1 MDIPSG
7 YISRAAAAFVRLI
20 RSPITAVRRTDLS
33 RYDNLFISLNGER
46 VNIEGGSLVAPNN
59 DGSDVF
65 NIRFYRN
72 ETILEN
78 SFDLGQIAEAFGV
91 EKEKICFFN
100 FDYFNQDGSQGIVG
114 KLNLTC
120 PNNGSPLALTVN
132 GVSLSGVVCSDDR
145 DSGSFP
151 FTNSPTTLLLNSDGG
166 AIFANSGSAQID
178 NSSIRIFGLDSIPAS
193 PNSIVNCLGVLP
205 AIQDYTVDVLYKRQF
220 TIDQSQNFDT
230 NAQLFSNLDGT
241 FSTFAI
247 DNSGDAPRLVQ
258 RFFTATGAPMP
269 ELQRDII
276 TYVNSGP
283 NPTGVAEQDI
293 PMNNTDFAGFAI
305 TNFAARQLSNGAIGI
320 AATYNRG
327 IVETGGISMVIDQ
340 MGNMTAGARDV
351 SFPATSTAFNFLQRK
366 IALVGAEANAVDPD
380 SHNFFAAFS
389 RRGNSPAEGI
399 FYNATAGLIEQSL
412 VADHQVLLPVENNQI
427 AIDGY
432 SSASSAGGRV
442 TIGQF
447 SNTTALEE
455 IAGCEVHVIENGE
468 EYVVANEAS
477 DDLPIIII
485 PPSVVGAVITFV
497 ANAAANITYTLVNQG
512 GGASYCFSGIDTQ
525 NPIIDAVNIDGA
537 PSSVVHFGGA
547 NIIFVGQGVDIVTD
561 LVAQLNDCS
570 SIASSTQNPSTSKGG
585 VSADPSIETSQSTS
599 TQRPDTTESATRE
612 LTALPTIVALPNTT
626 LAPAATTIAGPSP
639 NPSSSVNPY
648 VIGGV
653 IGGVLAIMG
662 GAWLYNKFRSR
673 TNAVAPEPQPD
684 QQAVELSPVQDRLQ
698 PPRSRTN
705 AFAPEPQPDQ
715 QDAAALPPPQAVLQ
729 QPRNELPPLRV
740 PAANKLVASNERNH
754 ESRV

>member
-7 YISRAAAAFVRLI
+7 YISRAAAAFGRLI
-20 RSPITAVRRTDLS
+20 RSPITALRRTDLS
-33 RYDNLFISLNGER
+33 RYDNLFISLNGEI
-46 VNIEGGSLVAPNN
+46 VNIEGGSAVTPNN

-91 EKEKICFFN
+91 EKICFFN
-100 FDYFNQDGSQGIVG
+100 FGYFNQDGSQGIVG

-120 PNNGSPLALTVN
+120 SDNGSPLALTVN

-178 NSSIRIFGLDSIPAS
+178 NSSIRIFGLDSVPSS
-193 PNSIVNCLGVLP
+193 PNSIVNRLGILP
-205 AIQDYTVDVLYKRQF
+205 ATQDYIGDTRYERQF

-230 NAQLFSNLDGT
+230 DAQLFSNLGGT

-276 TYVNSGP
+276 DYANSGP

-293 PMNNTDFAGFAI
+293 PTNNTDSAGFAI

-327 IVETGGISMVIDQ
+327 NVETGGISMVIDQ

-351 SFPATSTAFNFLQRK
+351 SFAATSTAFNFLQRK

-399 FYNATAGLIEQSL
+399 FYNATAGSIGQSV
-412 VADHQVLLPVENNQI
+412 VADHQVLLPVENNHI

-432 SSASSAGGRV
+432 SSASSAGGRI
-442 TIGQF
+442 TIEQF

-455 IAGCEVHVIENGE
+455 IAGCKVHVIENDE
-468 EYVVANEAS
+468 EYVVANGAG
-477 DDLPIIII
+477 DALPIIII
-485 PPSVVGAVITFV
+485 PPSIAGAVITFV

-512 GGASYCFSGIDTQ
+512 GGVSYCFSGIDTQ
-525 NPIIDAVNIDGA
+525 NPIIDAINIDGA

-547 NIIFVGQGVDIVTD
+547 DIIFVGQGVDIVTD

-570 SIASSTQNPSTSKGG
+570 SVASSTQNPSTSKGE

-599 TQRPDTTESATRE
+599 TQRPDTTKSATLE
-612 LTALPTIVALPNTT
+612 LTALPTIVALPSTTHTT
-626 LAPAATTIAGPSP
+626 LAPAATTIEGPSP
-639 NPSSSVNPY
+639 NSSSSVNPY
-648 VIGGV
+648 VVGGGV
-653 IGGVLAIMG
+653 IGGALAIIG
-662 GAWLYNKFRSR
+662 GAWLYNKYRPR

-684 QQAVELSPVQDRLQ
+684 QPNAVVLELQPNQQAV
-698 PPRSRTN
+698 
-705 AFAPEPQPDQ
+705 
-715 QDAAALPPPQAVLQ
+715 ALPASQAVLQ
-729 QPRNELPPLRV
+729 QPRNELPPLRGA
-740 PAANKLVASNERNH
+740 AANKLGASNEGKH